1 LLKRFLV
8 EKEITK
14 VKKRMEEGFD
24 TDETHGDLFVV
35 TRKKNAKKIQKRFR
49 QSVRDVMREVWNK
62 QKDKQRMEIAER

>member
-1 LLKRFLV
+1 LKRFLV

-24 TDETHGDLFVV
+24 TDETQGDLFVV